1 MAFDFLKR
9 NKDKIDKNKSES
21 DNEGNFWENYVSY
34 SENLMKLNKNLEIEE
49 IIKQK
54 EFRIPFNDIKRNR
67 KDFDF
72 LKNIIKNDTDLHRR
86 TAALYFLFIFSKY
99 DGTLNTFLRR
109 ISIELNLSSEDTN
122 DIRHDL
128 AELLRAKGDAAIM
141 I

>member
-1 MAFDFLKR
+1 
-9 NKDKIDKNKSES
+9 
-21 DNEGNFWENYVSY
+21 
-34 SENLMKLNKNLEIEE
+34 MKLNKNLEIEE